1 MADGERLAD
10 IVEAAVARGDA
21 PGVVAAVGRGDETHV
36 RAAGLM
42 AVGGPPMRP
51 GTLFRIASITKPVT
65 AAVVLSLVE
74 DGLLGL
80 DEPVDRLL
88 PELANRRVLRRP
100 DGPLTDTIRAERAV
114 TTRDL
119 LTFTWGFGM
128 QGAMFMAAEPWPIVR
143 AVAEREL
150 SSFGPANPDTT
161 PEPDTWMA
169 RLGEL
174 PLLAQPGERWLYS
187 AGSQVLG
194 VLAARAAGA
203 PFEDVMRERVLAPLG
218 MRDTAFYAA
227 DTSRLATAY
236 EGLTVR
242 DRPDGQWS
250 RPPRFPDGAA
260 GLVSTAADLLAFGRM
275 LRRGGDPVLEP
286 GTVAE
291 MTRDQLT
298 PAQRARVWPGFSFLD
313 DRGWG
318 YGVSVTEWGYTWEG
332 GSGTLDQAVPDRD
345 LTVVV
350 LTQRAADETGMPA
363 VCGEVLEMAI
373 GGSAQRNLRRNGSC
387 GWYGSTLT
395 RALITAAPPRSRSSS
410 VTSGRSSASL
420 DTRSRRSRSTSRSGC
435 ELSRPVR

>member
-1 MADGERLAD
+1 M
-10 IVEAAVARGDA
+10 VAAVAT
-21 PGVVAAVGRGDETHV
+21 GDETHTA
-36 RAAGLM
+36 AAGAM
-42 AVGGPPMRP
+42 AIGGPPMRP
-51 GTLFRIASITKPVT
+51 DTVFRIASITKPVT
-65 AAVVLSLVE
+65 AAVVLSLADEGV
-74 DGLLGL
+74 LGL

-88 PELANRRVLRRP
+88 PELADRRVLRRP

-114 TTRDL
+114 TARDL

-128 QGAMFMAAEPWPIVR
+128 QGAMFMASEPWPIVT
-143 AVAEREL
+143 AAAEREL
-150 SSFGPANPDTT
+150 ASFGPAQPATT

-194 VLAARAAGA
+194 VLAARAGGA

-218 MRDTAFYAA
+218 MHDTDFYAK

-236 EGLTVR
+236 EGPAVR
-242 DRPDGQWS
+242 DPPDGQWS

-275 LRRGGDPVLEP
+275 LLRGGQPVLRAQ
-286 GTVAE
+286 TVAE

-298 PAQRARVWPGFSFLD
+298 PAQRARVWPGFSFLG

-332 GSGTLDQAVPDRD
+332 GSGTAWSNAPDLDT
-345 LTVVV
+345 TVVV
-350 LTQRAADETGMPA
+350 LTQRAVDETGMPA
-363 VCGEVLEMAI
+363 VCDEVLSWAT
-373 GGSAQRNLRRNGSC
+373 S
-387 GWYGSTLT
+387 
-395 RALITAAPPRSRSSS
+395 SR
-410 VTSGRSSASL
+410 
-420 DTRSRRSRSTSRSGC
+420 
-435 ELSRPVR
+435 

>member
-1 MADGERLAD
+1 MTDGERLEE
-10 IVEAAVARGDA
+10 IVETAVARGDA
-21 PGVVAAVGRGDETHV
+21 PGVVAAVGRGGEGYV
-36 RAAGLM
+36 AAAGVM

-51 GTLFRIASITKPVT
+51 DTLFRIASITKPVT
-65 AAVVLSLVE
+65 AAVVLSLAE

-80 DEPVDRLL
+80 EEPVDRLL
-88 PELANRRVLRRP
+88 PELADRRVLRRP
-100 DGPLTDTIRAERAV
+100 DGPLTDTIEAERAV

-128 QGAMFMAAEPWPIVR
+128 QGAMFMAPEPWPIVS

-150 SSFGPANPDTT
+150 SSFGPASPDTT
-161 PEPDTWMA
+161 PEPDTFMA

-218 MRDTAFYAA
+218 MDDTAFYAN

-236 EGLTVR
+236 ENVNGELTVR

-260 GLVSTAADLLAFGRM
+260 GLVSTAEDLLRFGRM
-275 LRRGGDPVLEP
+275 LLLPGGNPVLTA

-291 MTRDQLT
+291 MTSDQLT
-298 PAQRARVWPGFSFLD
+298 PAQLARVWPGFSFLG

-318 YGVSVTEWGYTWEG
+318 YGVSVTEWGYGWEG
-332 GSGTLDQAVPDRD
+332 GSGTAWANVPDQD

-350 LTQRAADETGMPA
+350 LTQRAGDETGLPA
-363 VCGEVLEMAI
+363 VCDQV
-373 GGSAQRNLRRNGSC
+373 R
-387 GWYGSTLT
+387 
-395 RALITAAPPRSRSSS
+395 TAMSS
-410 VTSGRSSASL
+410 
-420 DTRSRRSRSTSRSGC
+420 
-435 ELSRPVR
+435 

>member
-1 MADGERLAD
+1 MTDGERLEE
-10 IVEAAVARGDA
+10 IVETAVARGDA
-21 PGVVAAVGRGDETHV
+21 PGVVAAVGRGDEGYV
-36 RAAGLM
+36 AAAGVM
-42 AVGGPPMRP
+42 AAGGPPMRP
-51 GTLFRIASITKPVT
+51 DTLFRIASITKPVT
-65 AAVVLSLVE
+65 AAVVLSLAE

-80 DEPVDRLL
+80 EEPVDRLL
-88 PELANRRVLRRP
+88 PELADRRVLRRP

-128 QGAMFMAAEPWPIVR
+128 QGAMFMAPEPWPIVS

-150 SSFGPANPDTT
+150 GSFGPPQPDTT
-161 PEPDTWMA
+161 PEPDTFMA

-218 MRDTAFYAA
+218 MDDTAFYAS
-227 DTSRLATAY
+227 DTGRLATAY
-236 EGLTVR
+236 ERR
-242 DRPDGQWS
+242 DGELEVSDPPDGQWS

-260 GLVSTAADLLAFGRM
+260 GLVSTAEDLLRFGRM
-275 LRRGGDPVLEP
+275 LLLPGGNPVLTA

-291 MTRDQLT
+291 MTSDQLT
-298 PAQRARVWPGFSFLD
+298 PAQLARVWPGFSFLG

-318 YGVSVTEWGYTWEG
+318 YGVSVTDWGYTWDG
-332 GSGTLDQAVPDRD
+332 GFGTAWSNVPDRD

-350 LTQRAADETGMPA
+350 LTQRATDETGMPA
-363 VCGEVLEMAI
+363 VCEEVRMAI
-373 GGSAQRNLRRNGSC
+373 A
-387 GWYGSTLT
+387 
-395 RALITAAPPRSRSSS
+395 SR
-410 VTSGRSSASL
+410 
-420 DTRSRRSRSTSRSGC
+420 
-435 ELSRPVR
+435 

>member
-1 MADGERLAD
+1 MTDGERLED
-10 IVEAAVARGDA
+10 IVETAVARGDA
-21 PGVVAAVGRGDETHV
+21 PGVVAAVSRGDEGYV
-36 RAAGLM
+36 AAAGVM

-51 GTLFRIASITKPVT
+51 DTLFRIASITKPVT
-65 AAVVLSLVE
+65 AAVVLSLAE

-80 DEPVDRLL
+80 EEPVDRLL
-88 PELANRRVLRRP
+88 PELADRRVLRRP
-100 DGPLTDTIRAERAV
+100 DGPLTDTIKAERAV

-128 QGAMFMAAEPWPIVR
+128 QGAMFMAPEPWPIVT

-150 SSFGPANPDTT
+150 SSFGPPRPDTT
-161 PEPDTWMA
+161 PEPDTFMA

-218 MRDTAFYAA
+218 MDDTAFYAN
-227 DTSRLATAY
+227 DTSRLATSY
-236 EGLTVR
+236 ENVNGELTVR

-260 GLVSTAADLLAFGRM
+260 GLVSTAEDLLRFGRM
-275 LRRGGDPVLEP
+275 LLLPGGNPVLTA

-291 MTRDQLT
+291 MTSDQLT
-298 PAQRARVWPGFSFLD
+298 PAQLARVWPGFSFLG

-318 YGVSVTEWGYTWEG
+318 YGVSVTEWGYSWEG
-332 GSGTLDQAVPDRD
+332 GSGTAWANVPDQD

-350 LTQRAADETGMPA
+350 LTQRAVDETGPPA
-363 VCGEVLEMAI
+363 VCDEV
-373 GGSAQRNLRRNGSC
+373 R
-387 GWYGSTLT
+387 
-395 RALITAAPPRSRSSS
+395 TAMSS
-410 VTSGRSSASL
+410 
-420 DTRSRRSRSTSRSGC
+420 
-435 ELSRPVR
+435 

>member
-1 MADGERLAD
+1 MTDGERLEE
-10 IVEAAVARGDA
+10 IVETAVARGDA
-21 PGVVAAVGRGDETHV
+21 PGVVAAVGRGGEGYV
-36 RAAGLM
+36 AAAGVM

-51 GTLFRIASITKPVT
+51 DTLFRIASITKPVT
-65 AAVVLSLVE
+65 AAVVLSLAE

-80 DEPVDRLL
+80 EEPVDRLL
-88 PELANRRVLRRP
+88 PELADRRVLRRP

-128 QGAMFMAAEPWPIVR
+128 QGAMFMAPEPWPIVS

-150 SSFGPANPDTT
+150 SSFGRPNPDTT
-161 PEPDTWMA
+161 PEPDTFMA

-218 MRDTAFYAA
+218 MDDTAFYAN

-236 EGLTVR
+236 ERR
-242 DRPDGQWS
+242 DGQLAVSDPPDGQWS
-250 RPPRFPDGAA
+250 RPPRFPDGAG
-260 GLVSTAADLLAFGRM
+260 GLVSTAEDLLRFGRM
-275 LRRGGDPVLEP
+275 LLLPGGNPVLTA

-291 MTRDQLT
+291 MTSDQLT
-298 PAQRARVWPGFSFLD
+298 PAQLARVWPGFSFLG

-318 YGVSVTEWGYTWEG
+318 YGVSVTEWGYSWEG
-332 GSGTLDQAVPDRD
+332 GSGTAWANVPDQD

-350 LTQRAADETGMPA
+350 LTQRAVDETGLPA
-363 VCGEVLEMAI
+363 VCDQV
-373 GGSAQRNLRRNGSC
+373 R
-387 GWYGSTLT
+387 
-395 RALITAAPPRSRSSS
+395 TAMSS
-410 VTSGRSSASL
+410 
-420 DTRSRRSRSTSRSGC
+420 
-435 ELSRPVR
+435 

>member
-1 MADGERLAD
+1 MTDGEKLEE
-10 IVEAAVARGDA
+10 IVETAVARGDA
-21 PGVVAAVGRGDETHV
+21 PGVVAAVGRGDEGYV
-36 RAAGLM
+36 AAAGVM

-51 GTLFRIASITKPVT
+51 DTLFRIASITKPVT
-65 AAVVLSLVE
+65 AAVVLSLAE

-80 DEPVDRLL
+80 EEPVDRLL
-88 PELANRRVLRRP
+88 PELADRRVLRRP
-100 DGPLTDTIRAERAV
+100 DGPLADTIRAERAV

-128 QGAMFMAAEPWPIVR
+128 QGAMFMAPEPWPIVS

-150 SSFGPANPDTT
+150 GSFGPPQPDIT
-161 PEPDTWMA
+161 PEPDTFMA

-218 MRDTAFYAA
+218 MDDTAFYAS

-236 EGLTVR
+236 ERR
-242 DRPDGQWS
+242 DGELAVSDPPDGQWS
-250 RPPRFPDGAA
+250 RPPRFPDGAG
-260 GLVSTAADLLAFGRM
+260 GLVSTAEDLLRFGRM
-275 LRRGGDPVLEP
+275 LLLPGGNPVLTA

-291 MTRDQLT
+291 MTSDQLT
-298 PAQRARVWPGFSFLD
+298 PAQLARVWPGFSFLG

-318 YGVSVTEWGYTWEG
+318 YGVSVTDWGYTWEG
-332 GSGTLDQAVPDRD
+332 GFGTAWSNVPAQD

-363 VCGEVLEMAI
+363 VCEEVRMAI
-373 GGSAQRNLRRNGSC
+373 A
-387 GWYGSTLT
+387 
-395 RALITAAPPRSRSSS
+395 SR
-410 VTSGRSSASL
+410 
-420 DTRSRRSRSTSRSGC
+420 
-435 ELSRPVR
+435 